1 MIPAFSSLKA
11 YVFVGA
17 VLTSGIACGVG
28 AWQVQNWRY
37 GALKA
42 AELEQARETSKM
54 LRQAAN
60 TASTGHENDKATL
73 KTEFVT
79 IEKEVERVINKIE
92 YRDRACFDPD
102 GVRVINE
109 AIRLTGNPGEPE
121 NGLHGLESAR

>member
-1 MIPAFSSLKA
+1 MIPALGTLKT
-11 YVFVGA
+11 YLVVGS
-17 VLTSGIACGVG
+17 VLAAGIGGAVG
-28 AWQVQNWRY
+28 AWQVQNWRF
-37 GALKA
+37 GAIKA

-60 TASTGHENDKATL
+60 SASTGHENDKVTL

-102 GVRVINE
+102 GVRIIND
-109 AIRLTGNPGEPE
+109 AIGLTGNPGEPE
-121 NGLHGLESAR
+121 NGLRSPESAR